1 MRSRHWSRQK
11 DAPASTSL
19 QPGLRV
25 IRKKGVENGTVVEAN
40 PCQID
45 RGAPASSTYI
55 SSDDRHML
63 TQALT
68 KHCHDYG
75 ISADAERNDV
85 ARLMMVLFVR
95 GIVNAADMEAAL
107 AASRRLVH

>member
-1 MRSRHWSRQK
+1 
-11 DAPASTSL
+11 
-19 QPGLRV
+19 
-25 IRKKGVENGTVVEAN
+25 
-40 PCQID
+40 
-45 RGAPASSTYI
+45 
-55 SSDDRHML
+55 ML